1 MSKTPNRSEERSLKT
16 TSSSCLTKKFIY
28 KTVAVLLAL
37 TVWQL
42 ASVLLGS
49 EILLVSPVAV
59 VKRLFTLVGEKEFFS
74 TLIFTFVRIV
84 VGFFGGLTIGIVLAV
99 LAGRYKI
106 IEYLL
111 WPYMITVKSVP
122 IASFVIIALLW
133 FSSSWLA
140 SFVAFLIVLPI
151 VYTNLLSGIRSTDKK
166 LIEMANVFKMSRI
179 NRFRFVYI
187 PSITPFLVSSCKLS
201 AGLAWKAG
209 VAAELIGTPDGS
221 VGESLY
227 FSKLF
232 LNTADLFAWTLA
244 IIIVSV
250 VFEKIFMFALKKITE
265 RIVKV

>member
-1 MSKTPNRSEERSLKT
+1 MLSNKSI
-16 TSSSCLTKKFIY
+16 IY

-37 TVWQL
+37 TAWQA

-49 EILLVSPVAV
+49 EILLVSPVKALS
-59 VKRLFTLVGEKEFFS
+59 RMITLFGEKEFFS
-74 TLIFTFVRIV
+74 TLLFTLARIA
-84 VGFFGGLTIGIVLAV
+84 VGFFGGLTLGILLAV
-99 LAGRYKI
+99 LAGRYKV

-122 IASFVIIALLW
+122 IASFVIIALMW
-133 FSSSWLA
+133 FSASWLS

-151 VYTNLLSGIRSTDKK
+151 VYTNLLAGIRATDKK
-166 LIEMANVFKMSRI
+166 LIEMADVLKMPRI
-179 NRFRFVYI
+179 KRFRFVYV
-187 PSITPFLVSSCKLS
+187 PTITPFLVSGCKLS
-201 AGLAWKAG
+201 VGLAWKAG
-209 VAAELIGTPDGS
+209 VAAELIGIPEGS

-250 VFEKIFMFALKKITE
+250 LFEKIFMLVLRKITE
-265 RIVKV
+265 RILRV